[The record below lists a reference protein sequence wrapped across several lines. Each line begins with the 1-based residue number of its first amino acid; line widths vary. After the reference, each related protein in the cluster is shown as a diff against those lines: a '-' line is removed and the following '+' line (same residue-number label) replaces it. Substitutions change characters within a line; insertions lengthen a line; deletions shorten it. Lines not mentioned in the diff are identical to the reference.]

1 MKRDLLIAIEEAE
14 LANERIGDFEDAICA
29 LSERQYSTLLLLEAF
44 KKNVLEYERLWRDI
58 EQRSDFKARYTSRKH
73 ARADYLKNYCSR

>member
-1 MKRDLLIAIEEAE
+1 MNRDLFVAIEEAE

-29 LSERQYSTLLLLEAF
+29 LSEKQYSTLLLLEEF

-58 EQRSDFKARYTSRKH
+58 EQRCDFKAHYTSR
-73 ARADYLKNYCSR
+73 